1 MAQNTPQTQLY
12 DMLISKDF
20 EPQQFNGA
28 GAPVIDPEDVDIIRF
43 EYKTPDGKNY
53 GTVQVLFTEDGEM
66 SVFFGDNVGKTMEPE
81 HKQGWFSF
89 LEQLRF
95 FAKRHRLTFNL
106 ENISR
111 LKYKIKNQQALSESL
126 MESLMGNS
134 RQSWS
139 APDSSARLLIY
150 HDRRLGENDQR
161 HRHIDRIFVETTDGE
176 RFRLPF
182 RNLAGAR
189 AMLEHVRQG
198 GRPYDARGT
207 HIAEMVTELNT
218 LSRFRRAHQNRVFE
232 GEAHDIIQEANQ
244 YYEARRRDLKRLGTA
259 HGYATYFESWQ
270 PGEITQ
276 ADELVEDLRSMFV
289 EQTLDQRIDA
299 ALPLLARLRSHDM
312 REAQEFEDWT
322 QAIAEGTWAVPDTAQ
337 DQERLQELLANPLPV
352 GPDATNATEL
362 LYDIFGDDE
371 LFDQLS
377 ALAMDDPDADARDLV
392 LARMQELGMEMPVT
406 DTAAEPA
413 APEAPT
419 APVAPEAPMAPQP
432 VAEQDDAETTIQQL
446 AQSDPEIAKIAAFD
460 SQGRLDVNRTM
471 HRAIKTLLSMGPDM
485 LGMMEKMATKLEGL
499 SQRPGIDLY
508 DRKRALDTAQAMR
521 AQIPVLKNEFAK
533 TQQQYDT
540 QLKPRA
546 FREDLDVIKHLALYR
561 SR

>member
-20 EPQQFNGA
+20 EPEQFNGA
-28 GAPVIDPEDVDIIRF
+28 GAPVINPDDVDIIRF
-43 EYKTPDGKNY
+43 EYKTRDGKNY

-81 HKQGWFSF
+81 HKQAWFAF

-111 LKYKIKNQQALSESL
+111 LKYKIRNQQALRESL

-139 APDSSARLLIY
+139 APDKGARLVIY
-150 HDRRLGENDQR
+150 HDRALGENDQR
-161 HRHIDRIFVETTDGE
+161 HRHIDRIFVETSDGE
-176 RFRLPF
+176 RFRLPY

-218 LSRFRRAHQNRVFE
+218 LARFRRAHQNRVFE
-232 GEAHDIIQEANQ
+232 GDAHDVVQESNR
-244 YYEARRRDLKRLGTA
+244 YYESVRRDLKRLGNA
-259 HGYATYFESWQ
+259 HGYNSYFESWQ
-270 PGEITQ
+270 PGQITE
-276 ADELVEDLRSMFV
+276 ADELVEDLRAMFV

-299 ALPLLARLRSHDM
+299 ALPVLAKLRSRHM
-312 REAQEFEDWT
+312 QEAAEFEQWAQSLT
-322 QAIAEGTWAVPDTAQ
+322 EGTWAVPDTPQ
-337 DQERLQELLANPLPV
+337 SLERLQELLAEPLPV

-362 LYDIFGDDE
+362 LYDILGDDE

-377 ALAMDDPDADARDLV
+377 ALAMEDPDADARDLV
-392 LARMQELGMEMPVT
+392 VARMQELGMDLPVMNN
-406 DTAAEPA
+406 DPEGDGAAAPA
-413 APEAPT
+413 APEAPQ
-419 APVAPEAPMAPQP
+419 APEVPQTP
-432 VAEQDDAETTIQQL
+432 PPAVAE
-446 AQSDPEIAKIAAFD
+446 SDWTDPKEKGAR
-460 SQGRLDVNRTM
+460 QGARYM
-471 HRAIKTLLSMGPDM
+471 SPA
-485 LGMMEKMATKLEGL
+485 
-499 SQRPGIDLY
+499 
-508 DRKRALDTAQAMR
+508 AQAAAGTPAAK
-521 AQIPVLKNEFAK
+521 AQQAAAQAAAAPAK
-533 TQQQYDT
+533 TKTRTTALPRYQT
-540 QLKPRA
+540 QL
-546 FREDLDVIKHLALYR
+546 EDLDAIKHLALYR